1 MSLLTLEHVIKR
13 YREGP
18 RERVVLD
25 NVSLEIEPGELA
37 CVWGVRRSGR
47 TTLLRIAA
55 GIEAPDSGAVRFA
68 GRDLARTGEVA
79 LGEGIGY
86 VRKGLRGAEEEGVLE
101 QVAAPLLTRG
111 VSVEQARTRAWAALS
126 RSGAQECAALRISE
140 LGAGERVRVALAR
153 TLSLSPALLVIDEP
167 VGAVELCERDEILA
181 LLRTLAGEG
190 VAVLASAGDASELA
204 GAHRPLS
211 LGEGQLRG
219 PAVSELA
226 PVVALRRRSG

>member
-1 MSLLTLEHVIKR
+1 MSLLTLEHVTKR

-25 NVSLEIEPGELA
+25 DVSLAIEAGELA
-37 CVWGVRRSGR
+37 VVWGARRSGR

-68 GRDLARTGEVA
+68 GRDLARAGDVA

-111 VSVEQARTRAWAALS
+111 VSVEHARARAWTALS
-126 RSGAQECAALRISE
+126 RTGAQECTALRISE

-167 VGAVELCERDEILA
+167 ASAVELCERDEILA